1 MHRTSGKK
9 WLRWLGVLAAVVTAV
24 VSSSASPAAAIK
36 ETMDPFEV
44 QVVEHATPTDKFV
57 EPEDGRLR
65 GYGFAADVQWITEAA
80 WVDELFTEWL
90 PPEGFKILAFG
101 VKLDIVQDRDDEHP
115 IRATVIVDG
124 KRIAVDHPF
133 AVSGGPIIAAS
144 VPVDAKAVEFEMESA
159 GTAQRFSLT
168 EARRVGMQPLVLYR
182 DPAWPDVTTDV
193 NADRIVKISD
203 DEAEAQAALL
213 VNSVRLSWFSPRN
226 PVDVG
231 MAERN
236 PGGRSTPVDPV
247 TSPTSSRKAFLIVQ
261 GVGTGITPN
270 EGPWFDD
277 LAELPEADVKVK
289 LPDGAVIESKLPNPK
304 DGGPLLGR
312 HYFEVPADIT
322 NFTLMVGPSSVAA
335 LRVTDDL
342 SVPTTARLEGGS
354 WDVTLPP
361 GNPPVQSEE
370 PAAPATTNAAAP
382 RNERDR
388 ESDESASGAL
398 AALVAVIAA
407 GALAT
412 LVLLVRRRR
421 RGRPGQ
427 EPVPTDASFVADVV
441 DEDVPAVEL
450 LQLADGP
457 SVRVA
462 GPGAADAV
470 RASIVERRAHTDV
483 VLLARDET
491 AALLSLSESA
501 GASFAADEE
510 ELLASVEVA
519 HLHHVRER
527 TESNGSSRDQAH
539 HGRALLVV
547 APASIREDAQRQLDA
562 AIGRASA
569 EDALADYEATVVYV
583 AGASDDADIRVDS
596 GIAYIEGSPAHRPV
610 ATMTATE
617 AADAL
622 TESVA
627 ARPAPEAS
635 SPTAPQRVSIRVL
648 GTFRIHVGDRE
659 LASGLRTKARELLAY
674 LAVNREGATADAA
687 VEALWP
693 GTEPEKGQAYF
704 RTIVANIR
712 NVLRVESGAAE
723 DAAFINRV
731 GQRYRL
737 DEGLVA
743 ADVWH
748 LEESLAPSATDGSA
762 TEAGQ
767 LYAGHLL
774 AGEDFAWA
782 EPVRERLRRRVIRHL
797 TALADAMRDA
807 GDLEAAL
814 RAAEQS
820 VECDPHDEDLYL
832 RVMALQDQ
840 LGRRDAVRRT
850 YEAMDASLQ
859 EIGTS
864 PSERSRSLLL
874 EPSGQREQRPG
885 DA

>member
-1 MHRTSGKK
+1 MNRASGK
-9 WLRWLGVLAAVVTAV
+9 RWFRRLGVLAAGVTAF
-24 VSSSASPAAAIK
+24 VSLTASPAAAIK
-36 ETMDPFEV
+36 ETMDPFQVE
-44 QVVEHATPTDKFV
+44 VVEHATPTDKFV

-90 PPEGFKILAFG
+90 PPEGFKLLAFG

-144 VPVDAKAVEFEMESA
+144 VPVDAKAVEFEIESA

-236 PGGRSTPVDPV
+236 PAGRSTPVDPV
-247 TSPTSSRKAFLIVQ
+247 TSPKSSRKAFLIVQ
-261 GVGTGITPN
+261 GVGTGITPD

-289 LPDGAVIESKLPNPK
+289 LPDGTVIESKLPNPK
-304 DGGPLLGR
+304 DGGPLLGM

-322 NFTLMVGPSSVAA
+322 SFTLMVGPSSVAA

-342 SVPTTARLEGGS
+342 SVPTTARLEGAS

-382 RNERDR
+382 RSERDR
-388 ESDESASGAL
+388 ENDEAASDGAL

-407 GALAT
+407 GALGT
-412 LVLLVRRRR
+412 LALLVRRRR
-421 RGRPGQ
+421 RGPGQ
-427 EPVPTDASFVADVV
+427 EPVPAEASLVAGGV
-441 DEDVPAVEL
+441 DEHVPAVEL

-462 GPGAADAV
+462 GPGAADAI

-483 VLLARDET
+483 VLLPRDET
-491 AALLSLSESA
+491 AGLLAPSDPA
-501 GASFAADEE
+501 GVTVAAGEE
-510 ELLASVEVA
+510 ELLAAVEVA
-519 HLHHVRER
+519 HLRRVRQR
-527 TESNGSSRDQAH
+527 TESNGSPGDPAH

-547 APASIREDAQRQLDA
+547 APASIREDAREQLDA

-569 EDALADYEATVVYV
+569 EDALADYEANVVYV
-583 AGASDDADIRVDS
+583 AGASDDADSRVDS
-596 GIAYIEGSPAHRPV
+596 GIAFIEGSPVPRPV
-610 ATMTATE
+610 LTLSATE
-617 AADAL
+617 AADGL
-622 TESVA
+622 TDATRPSPDES
-627 ARPAPEAS
+627 P

-659 LASGLRTKARELLAY
+659 LSSGLRTKARELLAY

-723 DAAFINRV
+723 DASFIDRL
-731 GQRYRL
+731 GQRYKL
-737 DEGLVA
+737 DESLVD

-748 LEESLAPSATDGSA
+748 LEEALAPNATNGSA

-797 TALADAMRDA
+797 TALADATRDA

-840 LGRRDAVRRT
+840 LGRDDAVRRT
-850 YEAMDASLQ
+850 YESMEASLR
-859 EIGTS
+859 EIGVT
-864 PSERSRSLLL
+864 PTERSRSLLL